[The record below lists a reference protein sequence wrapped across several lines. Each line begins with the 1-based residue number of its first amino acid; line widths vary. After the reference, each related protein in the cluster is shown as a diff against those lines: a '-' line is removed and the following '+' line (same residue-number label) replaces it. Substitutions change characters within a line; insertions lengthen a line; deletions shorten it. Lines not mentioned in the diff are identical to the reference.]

1 VKKGVE
7 ESTSM
12 NVGADQ
18 KHVIGGGDIN
28 EKPRSYKTNDNSID
42 SGGGGGDY
50 CVSSSFNPSENVSH
64 MLHAIVGLDRYPNY
78 LNRLND
84 LSDIDSL
91 EEALQARL
99 SDVRRQRSKIIQ
111 RRAGIK
117 HLVRRYISSERSDLD
132 AEINDDDD
140 DCSELWRY
148 HPLLSPPTTWDELR
162 NKEVL
167 LDQAFTVAFRSIAST
182 CNMRQTKTNKQLN
195 VLPTVDD
202 IIKGNAQVQLDPS
215 LLEDYMNQEMFDVYS
230 FPLFTNKVRAIFN
243 FMSLII

>member
-1 VKKGVE
+1 
-7 ESTSM
+7 M
-12 NVGADQ
+12 NVGADQGADQ

-28 EKPRSYKTNDNSID
+28 EKLRSYKPNYNSID
-42 SGGGGGDY
+42 SGGDNGNYFGT
-50 CVSSSFNPSENVSH
+50 SSWNPSENVSH

-91 EEALQARL
+91 EEALEARL
-99 SDVRRQRSKIIQ
+99 SDVRRQRYEIIQ

-132 AEINDDDD
+132 AEINDDDC

-167 LDQAFTVAFRSIAST
+167 LDQAFTVASCSIAST
-182 CNMRQTKTNKQLN
+182 RNMRQTKSNMQIKGM
-195 VLPTVDD
+195 PTVED
-202 IIKGNAQVQLDPS
+202 IINGNAEVQLDPS

-230 FPLFTNKVRAIFN
+230 FPLFTNKVRAVFN
-243 FMSLII
+243 FTSLII